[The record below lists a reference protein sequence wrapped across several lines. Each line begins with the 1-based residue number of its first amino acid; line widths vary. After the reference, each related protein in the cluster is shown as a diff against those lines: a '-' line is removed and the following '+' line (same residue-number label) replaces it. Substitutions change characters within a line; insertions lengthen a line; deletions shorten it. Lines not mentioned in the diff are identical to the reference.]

1 MKYFEEE
8 LREYIDNLC
17 ETKKIPI
24 DLRFGCFGD
33 INKFYIND
41 KYISLDCVAYYTEGT
56 DDIKQFFHT
65 YLTHLWESATQ
76 SNHRLAVYVKDIL
89 CMDGWTDV
97 IVGGCLFE
105 DDYC

>member
-8 LREYIDNLC
+8 LQEYIHDLC
-17 ETKKIPI
+17 ETKNIPI
-24 DLRFGCFGD
+24 DLRFACFGD
-33 INKFYIND
+33 INKFYTNN
-41 KYISLDCVAYYTEGT
+41 KEVSLDCVAYYAQGT

-76 SNHRLAVYVKDIL
+76 PNHRLAVYVKDL
-89 CMDGWTDV
+89 VCMDGWINV
-97 IVGGCLFE
+97 IVGGCLLE